1 MADNS
6 SISSPSLDYCG
17 VQTPESSPHGSP
29 LAGNE
34 AMSMRANHNNTSADL
49 YNRYNT
55 SSPRAFYNQNY
66 TSVST
71 VGSPGMDMTSAG
83 NNSNN
88 SHSKKNNGALVQSSS
103 LRDTIKSLPT
113 PEMSPVEGNEKA
125 GNDPNNCQQQ
135 QYANYGQ
142 LLGGHHKQQQQQMSG
157 QSPESMH
164 SQMYSAAVA
173 FQQQQQYS
181 QQSQQQYKSLMGK
194 SGQHGNSNAD
204 QQEQQHLLS
213 SPPSHVKPE
222 NPFSELVSRFSGSS
236 SFLRN
241 VCPPYAY
248 RMQSRES
255 IEEMQRCTGNYL
267 MAQKQSLEG
276 QFDSSHSRSMLQQH
290 LEQPDSRQYRV
301 PGGAGAGAGAD
312 VWPNPMPNSSSPTM
326 YDHLG
331 RPSNHPLH
339 PHHPHNHAYPSMIKD
354 ELGGMYAMNSGSP
367 YGQHESAMFYG
378 HMVNPS
384 MESGGNFGQA
394 DSSYSSHPLPY
405 GSTAGQVNSEI
416 MAMMAHGGAAAGL
429 MGNNFESHG
438 DLRHA
443 GSPGAGLLNHNNCD
457 SSNSE
462 LIAALAETRE
472 IIS

>member
-1 MADNS
+1 MS
-6 SISSPSLDYCG
+6 
-17 VQTPESSPHGSP
+17 
-29 LAGNE
+29 
-34 AMSMRANHNNTSADL
+34 SMRASHNTSADL

-66 TSVST
+66 SSVGT
-71 VGSPGMDMTSAG
+71 VGSGHSPGMDMSTAG
-83 NNSNN
+83 NNNS
-88 SHSKKNNGALVQSSS
+88 SHSNKKNNGALVQSSS

-125 GNDPNNCQQQ
+125 GSDANNCQQQ

-142 LLGGHHKQQQQQMSG
+142 LLGGHQHKQQQMSG

-164 SQMYSAAVA
+164 SQMYNAAVA

-181 QQSQQQYKSLMGK
+181 QQSQQQYKSAMSK
-194 SGQHGNSNAD
+194 TGQHGNTD
-204 QQEQQHLLS
+204 QQDQQQHLLS
-213 SPPSHVKPE
+213 SSPSHGKPE

-276 QFDSSHSRSMLQQH
+276 QFDSPHSRSMLQQH

-301 PGGAGAGAGAD
+301 PGGSGD
-312 VWPNPMPNSSSPTM
+312 VWPNSMPNNSSPTM

-331 RPSNHPLH
+331 RPTNHPLH
-339 PHHPHNHAYPSMIKD
+339 PHHGYPSMMKD
-354 ELGGMYAMNSGSP
+354 ELGGMYAMNNNSP
-367 YGQHESAMFYG
+367 YGQHESAMYYG
-378 HMVNPS
+378 HMVNQ
-384 MESGGNFGQA
+384 ESGGSFGQA
-394 DSSYSSHPLPY
+394 DSSYSSHSY
-405 GSTAGQVNSEI
+405 GNTAGQVNAHSDI
-416 MAMMAHGGAAAGL
+416 MAMMAAHGGVAAGL
-429 MGNNFESHG
+429 MGNNNFEAHG
-438 DLRHA
+438 QRHS
-443 GSPGAGLLNHNNCD
+443 GSPGAAGILNHNCD